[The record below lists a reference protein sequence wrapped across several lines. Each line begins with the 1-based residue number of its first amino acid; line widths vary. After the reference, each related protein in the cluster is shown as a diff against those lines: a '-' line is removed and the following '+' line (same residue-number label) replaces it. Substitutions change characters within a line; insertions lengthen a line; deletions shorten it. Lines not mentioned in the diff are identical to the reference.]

1 MGLLI
6 AGFAALF
13 LMGGI
18 VLLVLGIRGTEESD
32 RPVKV
37 KRELP
42 PKTKRMRQ
50 LQISGAAVAGMLTW
64 LVSGWLPS
72 AVLVAAAVFFLPWL
86 LNPNKAANEQIERLD
101 ALAQWTKR
109 LSDLVR
115 TGTGIEEAIAVSVRT
130 APRQIERE
138 VADLAVRLQSRIPA
152 ADALTAFA
160 RAIGDPR
167 ADLVA
172 AALLLRMKD
181 RGPGLADVL
190 SDLGARTA
198 NVVRRR
204 RDVEADRAKHRTT
217 TRWISAITLVVI
229 VGFSFNRAYIEPYG
243 TPLGMLVL
251 VILMA
256 AVVALFWWMNRL
268 GMDKPLPGFMEYDE
282 RAAGSDADAVLAE
295 VAR

>member
-18 VLLVLGIRGTEESD
+18 VLLVLGVRGTEVSS

-37 KRELP
+37 KHDLP
-42 PKTKRMRQ
+42 PKAKRMRQ
-50 LQISGAAVAGMLTW
+50 LQMGGAAVAGMLTW

-72 AVLVAAAVFFLPWL
+72 AMLVAGAVFFLPWL
-86 LNPNKAANEQIERLD
+86 INPNKAANEQIERLD

-115 TGTGIEEAIAVSVRT
+115 TGTGIEESIAVSVRT
-130 APRQIERE
+130 APRSIERE
-138 VADLAVRLQSRIPA
+138 VADLNVRLQSRIPTG
-152 ADALTAFA
+152 DALTAFA

-167 ADLVA
+167 ADLVS

-190 SDLGARTA
+190 SDLAARTS

-217 TRWISAITLVVI
+217 TRWICTITLVVI
-229 VGFSFNRAYIEPYG
+229 VGFSFNKSYIEPYG

-251 VILMA
+251 IILMA
-256 AVVALFWWMNRL
+256 SVVALFWWMSRL

-282 RAAGSDADAVLAE
+282 HSVGSHTDPVLTE